1 MYDPELS
8 RIVDAALARLH
19 AGMAEAAPF
28 MAPRVAAWMRDAG
41 RERVEPAERFKHPE
55 SFPMLL
61 LPWWL
66 ESALR
71 PAPDPSFQEDLV
83 FSTLN
88 GYLFIRLI
96 DNVMDGHST
105 VEPGLLPALALFHTG
120 FEAPYHR
127 TFEPGH
133 AFWPIFRSVWFAS
146 ADATVEDA
154 SSTHI
159 GHEAFVRVAARKTC
173 AVKIPL
179 AAVCY
184 RCGRPDLMAPWWQF
198 VDVFGCWHQM
208 LNDLFDWRRDME
220 HETRTYFLSEAGRQ
234 RNPGES
240 VAGWVMREGFC
251 WGMGRLH
258 GWMAELQALAAT
270 LGSPA
275 LATYLQRRRAMLLER
290 QETVEAGFRAMA
302 ALADA
307 LHLAGQSHTDRDS

>member
-198 VDVFGCWHQM
+198 A
-208 LNDLFDWRRDME
+208 DWR
-220 HETRTYFLSEAGRQ
+220 Q
-234 RNPGES
+234 I
-240 VAGWVMREGFC
+240 REGVRVRAIHGVTSSMRCTASSAFRC
-251 WGMGRLH
+251 TSAGTETSGASFARASRNFASVVSFMWG
-258 GWMAELQALAAT
+258 
-270 LGSPA
+270 
-275 LATYLQRRRAMLLER
+275 
-290 QETVEAGFRAMA
+290 
-302 ALADA
+302 
-307 LHLAGQSHTDRDS
+307 HTASRVTG